1 MRMTRLFSHTLREAP
16 GDADHESHRLLL
28 RAGLVQQI
36 AAGVYSYLPLG
47 WRVLR
52 KIEQI
57 VREEMDRAGGQ
68 EILMPVLSPIELWQ
82 ETGRAADYGPTLMT
96 LEDRRERRFAL
107 GPTHEEVVTDL
118 FRRTVQSY
126 KELPQLLYQIQTKFR
141 DEPRPRM
148 GLVRC
153 REFGMMDL
161 YSFDAD
167 AAGLDK
173 SYDAMHTAY
182 QRVYERAGVPVVVVH
197 ADSGTI
203 GGRES
208 QEFMLISDI
217 GEDDVLI
224 CPGCGY
230 AANAEKAELR
240 KAVAAPEPMQPLEEV
255 STPGQK
261 TIDDLMR
268 FLGIPAARTL
278 KAVFYVAEM
287 PVPPVIQRDQDIGN
301 TRQISAS
308 QNVFVTIRG
317 DLEVNEVK
325 LRNALKALDV
335 RLMTEDE
342 VRAAHLVA
350 GSASPVGLKSITIVA
365 DDSVPDSPNLV
376 AGANQTDV
384 HYRNVNLGRDWQAN
398 VVGDIALARPG
409 DPCARCGSSF
419 ESRRGI
425 EMGHIFKLGTRYTE
439 KMGATFLD
447 AAGDTKLPIMGCYGI
462 GTSRLLQCVI
472 EANHDERGI
481 VWPKSLAPYD
491 LHLVGLGLDR
501 DGVAEK
507 ADALYEAL
515 TAAGIE
521 VLYDDRPEAT
531 AGVKFNDAD
540 LLGLPLRATI
550 SPRSLEKDSIEVK
563 RRTATES
570 ELIPYTEAVRRLQA
584 LLVEA

>member
-16 GDADHESHRLLL
+16 GEAEHDSHRLLL

-68 EILMPVLSPIELWQ
+68 EILMPALTPIELWE

-107 GPTHEEVVTDL
+107 APTHEEIVTDL

-126 KELPQLLYQIQTKFR
+126 KELPQLLYQIQTKYR

-148 GLVRC
+148 GLIRG

-167 AAGLDK
+167 TEGLDK
-173 SYDAMHTAY
+173 SYDAMYSAY
-182 QRVYERAGVPVVVVH
+182 LRVYERAGVPVVVVH

-208 QEFMLISDI
+208 QEFMLLTGI

-224 CPGCGY
+224 CSGCGY

-240 KAVAAPEPMQPLEEV
+240 KAEAEPEPMQPLEEV
-255 STPGQK
+255 VTPGQK
-261 TIDDLMR
+261 TIEDLMS

-278 KAVFYVAEM
+278 KAVFYVAELSAGGGEETGG
-287 PVPPVIQRDQDIGN
+287 R
-301 TRQISAS
+301 SAS
-308 QNVFVTIRG
+308 SEWKPVFVAIRG
-317 DLEVNEVK
+317 DLDVNETK
-325 LRNALKALDV
+325 LRNALHALDV
-335 RLMTEDE
+335 RLMTDDE
-342 VRAAHLVA
+342 VRAARLVA
-350 GSASPVGLKSITIVA
+350 GSASPVGLAGITIIA
-365 DDSVPDSPNLV
+365 DDSAFDSPNLV
-376 AGANQTDV
+376 AGANKLEV
-384 HYRNVNLGRDWQAN
+384 HYRNVNRGRDWQAD
-398 VVGDIALARPG
+398 VFADIALARPG
-409 DPCARCGSSF
+409 DACARCGSPF
-419 ESRRGI
+419 ESKRGI
-425 EMGHIFKLGTRYTE
+425 EMGHIFKLGTRYSE
-439 KMGATFLD
+439 KMNATFLD
-447 AAGDTKLPIMGCYGI
+447 ANGETNLAVMGSYGI
-462 GTSRLLQCVI
+462 GTSRLLQCAI

-481 VWPKSLAPYD
+481 VWPRNLAPYD
-491 LHLVGLGLDR
+491 LHLVGLGLER
-501 DGVAEK
+501 EGVGDKAE
-507 ADALYEAL
+507 ALYEAL
-515 TAAGIE
+515 VAAGID
-521 VLYDDRPEAT
+521 VLYDDRPDAT

-540 LLGLPLRATI
+540 LIGIPMRATV

-563 RRTATES
+563 RRTASEA
-570 ELIPYTEAVRRLQA
+570 ELIPYAKAVASLRQMLA
-584 LLVEA
+584 SI